1 MFVDAR
7 QIADDDVVRTE
18 LCIIGAGAA
27 GITIARALA
36 GSGHGIVV
44 LESGGLESDAATT
57 ALNEGDITGLPLDPV
72 NPLPL
77 DQTRLRYFGG
87 TTGHWSGFCRPLE
100 PVDFERRPHVN
111 LSGWPFG
118 RETID
123 SYYERAARIVG
134 IGRFEFDWRWWDEKY
149 RAGRPFLG
157 ETAFRSAVSQISQR
171 RNFGQVYKADLERAR
186 DVRVLLH
193 ANATNLALSA
203 DSQRLDHVAVATLTG
218 RRFAVTARA
227 YVLATGGIEVP
238 RVLLASRDVRPA
250 GVGNEHD
257 LVGRHFM
264 EHLNTLVGGYAID
277 VPRAA
282 FSLYTPTTY
291 PAGYPDDPDAVVRV
305 FASLVPTRRTI
316 MQQGLLSIEVSLIG
330 GGGLE
335 SFSRDK
341 WDGVVLDDVKAL
353 TAVATDRPVGT
364 AGATRVLCEQEP
376 NPESRVTLSTEQ
388 DALGIPHAALHWQLS
403 RLDRESIIRSIGLL
417 GTEMGRAGVGRMQ
430 VGAVARPVFVA
441 TSIDPKDLADLD
453 FTTGT
458 GFHHMGTARMSAD
471 PARGVV
477 DADCRVHT
485 VANLYIGG
493 SAVFPTSG
501 SSPPTLTI
509 TALALRLADHLR
521 DKVLA

>member
-7 QIADDDVVRTE
+7 QIAPDTVVAAD

-27 GITIARALA
+27 GITIAREL
-36 GSGHGIVV
+36 SGRGHDIVV
-44 LESGGLESDAATT
+44 VESGGLEPDAATT
-57 ALNEGDITGLPLDPV
+57 ALNVGDITGLPLDPV

-100 PVDFERRPHVN
+100 PVDFERRAHVN

-118 RETID
+118 RETLD
-123 SYYERAARIVG
+123 PYYERAAAVIG
-134 IGRFEFDWRWWDEKY
+134 IGRFEFDWRWWDEHFDV
-149 RAGRPFLG
+149 GRPFLS
-157 ETAFRSAVSQISQR
+157 EDVFRSAVSQISQR
-171 RNFGQVYKADLERAR
+171 RQYGQVYKSDLDRAR
-186 DVRVLLH
+186 EVRVLLH
-193 ANATNLALSA
+193 ANATNLALDGDA
-203 DSQRLDHVAVATLTG
+203 QRIDHIAVATLTG
-218 RRFAVTARA
+218 RRFVVRARA
-227 YVLATGGIEVP
+227 YVLATGGIEVA

-264 EHLNTLVGGYAID
+264 EHLNTLVGGYTLD
-277 VPRAA
+277 VSKSA
-282 FSLYTPTTY
+282 FSLYTPTSY
-291 PAGYPDDPDAVVRV
+291 PAGYPGDPETEVRV
-305 FASLVPTRRTI
+305 FASLVPTRATI
-316 MQQGLLSIEVSLIG
+316 MGHELLSIEVSLIG

-335 SFSRDK
+335 SFDRDQ
-341 WDGVVLDDVKAL
+341 WDGVVLDDIKAL
-353 TAVATDRPVGT
+353 TAVATDGEVGT
-364 AGATRVLCEQEP
+364 SGATRVLCEQEP
-376 NPESRVTLSTEQ
+376 NPESRVTLSTER
-388 DALGIPHAALHWQLS
+388 DALDVPRAELHWQLS

-417 GTEMGRAGVGRMQ
+417 GAELGKARIGRMQ

-441 TSIDPKDLADLD
+441 TSLDPKDLADLD
-453 FTTGT
+453 FGTGT

-477 DADCRVHT
+477 DADCRVHS
-485 VANLYIGG
+485 VANLYLGG

-501 SSPPTLTI
+501 SSPPTFTI